1 MGRLGLLGAIRDV
14 PSALGQSLVC
24 VGRPRSSSGFLLFAF
39 LCFLCWL
46 VLFVCLV
53 GGRWLFLCL
62 GAWVGV
68 GAGLGALFVCVC
80 VGGRALGRLL
90 YSSPLRFGHCL
101 RRLAKPELSQ
111 DVLSFE

>member
-1 MGRLGLLGAIRDV
+1 MGGLGLLGAIRDV

-24 VGRPRSSSGFLLFAF
+24 AGRPRSSSGFLLFAF

-68 GAGLGALFVCVC
+68 GVGVGASLVCV
-80 VGGRALGRLL
+80 RAGWRVLASYL
-90 YSSPLRFGHCL
+90 YSSPWAWALP
-101 RRLAKPELSQ
+101 ATLS
-111 DVLSFE
+111 